1 MSTIIQVKR
10 TTTANLPSTLE
21 QGELAY
27 IYDTSATD
35 TDAGGNGGRLY
46 IGDPTTNTNTP
57 LKIGGKYYTDMM
69 DHVQGTLTADAAIL
83 VDANKAIDELFIGN
97 DTTTAGTIK
106 FNEGTNNG
114 SNYIGLKAPNSVSSA
129 SKTIVLPD
137 ADGTLVLRDDTAT
150 LTNKTIN
157 ADNNTISNIEV
168 DNLKSGVLD
177 TDLTSVSASDDT
189 LASAKAIKTY
199 VDSQV
204 TAQDLDFQGDT
215 GGALNIDLDSET
227 FTIAGGTGISTA
239 GASNTLTITLDDTAV
254 TPGSYG
260 STTAIPTFTVDQ
272 QGRLTAASTVS
283 VATTLNI
290 AADSGTDDGVNLLT
304 DELTISGGE
313 GIDTS
318 VSGDTIT
325 ISGEDASDTNK
336 GIASFVAADF
346 DVSSGAVSL
355 EDTVVKTI
363 TTDSGALT
371 PSSHGFSVLGGE
383 GMDVTHTG
391 TTVTVAGED
400 ASTTNKG
407 IASFDTNHFTVSS
420 GAVTIKSG
428 SIENGDLAGSI
439 ANSKLVNSSI
449 TFAGDTGS
457 DSASLGETLTISG
470 TANEIETTVTSN
482 TVTIGLPN
490 DVTISNDL
498 TVTGNLTVNG
508 TTTTLATTNTT
519 VEDTLLELNSGA
531 ASNANDSG
539 FIIERGSTGDNAIFM
554 WDESADRFTLGT
566 TTATADATGDITITV
581 GELVANMNGNNST
594 FTNLPN
600 SALTNSTFSISD
612 DSATTDDI
620 ALGETLSIVG
630 GEGIDTA
637 MTSNTLTISA
647 ELATTSNIGA
657 ASFNS
662 ANFAVSSGDV
672 TIIEVDGGT
681 Y

>member
-391 TTVTVAGED
+391 TTVTIAGED

>member
-83 VDANKAIDELFIGN
+83 VDANKAVDELFIGN
-97 DTTTAGTIK
+97 STTIGGTIK
-106 FNEGTNNG
+106 FNEGTSNG
-114 SNYIGLKAPNSVSSA
+114 SNFIGLKAPNSVSSA

-150 LTNKTIN
+150 LTNKSID
-157 ADNNTISNIEV
+157 ADNNTITNIEV

-227 FTIAGGTGISTA
+227 FTIAGGTAISTA

-272 QGRLTAASTVS
+272 QGRLTAASTVN

-290 AADSGTDDGVNLLT
+290 AADSGTDDGVDLLS

-336 GIASFVAADF
+336 GIASFVSADF

-355 EDTVVKTI
+355 EDTVVKTV
-363 TTDSGALT
+363 SG
-371 PSSHGFSVLGGE
+371 
-383 GMDVTHTG
+383 D
-391 TTVTVAGED
+391 
-400 ASTTNKG
+400 
-407 IASFDTNHFTVSS
+407 
-420 GAVTIKSG
+420 
-428 SIENGDLAGSI
+428 
-439 ANSKLVNSSI
+439 
-449 TFAGDTGS
+449 
-457 DSASLGETLTISG
+457 SG
-470 TANEIETTVTSN
+470 TATPSGHSFTIAGTSNEIETSAAGS
-482 TVTIGLPN
+482 TVTIGLPS
-490 DVTISNDL
+490 DVTIGNDL

-554 WDESADRFTLGT
+554 WDESADKFTLGT

-581 GELVANMNGNNST
+581 GELVANMDGNNST

-600 SALTNSTFSISD
+600 SALTNSTFSVSD
-612 DSATTDDI
+612 DSATTDDV

-630 GEGIDTA
+630 GEGIDTV
-637 MTSNTLTISA
+637 MTSNTLTISG
-647 ELATTSNIGA
+647 ELATTSNIGV

>member
-83 VDANKAIDELFIGN
+83 VDANKAVDELFIGN
-97 DTTTAGTIK
+97 STTVGGTIK
-106 FNEGTNNG
+106 FNEGTSNG
-114 SNYIGLKAPNSVSSA
+114 SNFIGLKAPNSVSSA

-150 LTNKTIN
+150 LTNKSID
-157 ADNNTISNIEV
+157 ADNNTITNIEV

-227 FTIAGGTGISTA
+227 FTIAGGTAISTA

-272 QGRLTAASTVS
+272 QGRLTAASTVN

-290 AADSGTDDGVNLLT
+290 AADSGTDDGVDLLS

-336 GIASFVAADF
+336 GIASFVSADF

-355 EDTVVKTI
+355 EDTVVKTV
-363 TTDSGALT
+363 SG
-371 PSSHGFSVLGGE
+371 
-383 GMDVTHTG
+383 D
-391 TTVTVAGED
+391 
-400 ASTTNKG
+400 
-407 IASFDTNHFTVSS
+407 
-420 GAVTIKSG
+420 
-428 SIENGDLAGSI
+428 
-439 ANSKLVNSSI
+439 
-449 TFAGDTGS
+449 
-457 DSASLGETLTISG
+457 SG
-470 TANEIETTVTSN
+470 TATPSGHSFTIAGTSNEIETSATGSTVTVGLPSD
-482 TVTIGLPN
+482 VTIG
-490 DVTISNDL
+490 NDL

-554 WDESADRFTLGT
+554 WDESADKFTLGT

-581 GELVANMNGNNST
+581 GELVANMDGNNST

-600 SALTNSTFSISD
+600 SALTNSTFSVSD
-612 DSATTDDI
+612 DSATTDDV

-630 GEGIDTA
+630 GEGIDTV
-637 MTSNTLTISA
+637 MTSNTLTISG
-647 ELATTSNIGA
+647 ELATTSNIGV

>member
-83 VDANKAIDELFIGN
+83 VDANKAVDELFIGN
-97 DTTTAGTIK
+97 STTVGGTIK
-106 FNEGTNNG
+106 FNEGTSNG
-114 SNYIGLKAPNSVSSA
+114 SNFIGLKAPNSVSSA
-129 SKTIVLPD
+129 SKTIILPD

-150 LTNKTIN
+150 LTNKSID
-157 ADNNTISNIEV
+157 ADNNTITNIEV

-227 FTIAGGTGISTA
+227 FTIAGGTAISTA

-272 QGRLTAASTVS
+272 QGRLTAASTVN

-290 AADSGTDDGVNLLT
+290 AADSGTDDGVDLLS

-336 GIASFVAADF
+336 GIASFVSADF

-355 EDTVVKTI
+355 EDTVVKTV
-363 TTDSGALT
+363 SG
-371 PSSHGFSVLGGE
+371 
-383 GMDVTHTG
+383 D
-391 TTVTVAGED
+391 
-400 ASTTNKG
+400 
-407 IASFDTNHFTVSS
+407 
-420 GAVTIKSG
+420 
-428 SIENGDLAGSI
+428 
-439 ANSKLVNSSI
+439 
-449 TFAGDTGS
+449 
-457 DSASLGETLTISG
+457 SG
-470 TANEIETTVTSN
+470 TATPSGHSFTIAGTSNEIETSAAGS
-482 TVTIGLPN
+482 TVTIGLPS
-490 DVTISNDL
+490 DVTIGNDL

-554 WDESADRFTLGT
+554 WDESADKFTLGT

-581 GELVANMNGNNST
+581 GELVANMDGNNST

-600 SALTNSTFSISD
+600 SALTNSTFSVSD
-612 DSATTDDI
+612 DSATTDDV

-630 GEGIDTA
+630 GEGIDTV
-637 MTSNTLTISA
+637 MTSNTLTISG
-647 ELATTSNIGA
+647 ELATTSNIGV

>member
-83 VDANKAIDELFIGN
+83 VDANKAVDELFIGN
-97 DTTTAGTIK
+97 STTVGGTIK
-106 FNEGTNNG
+106 FNEGTSNG
-114 SNYIGLKAPNSVSSA
+114 SNFIGLKAPNSVSSA

-150 LTNKTIN
+150 LTNKSID
-157 ADNNTISNIEV
+157 ADNNTITNIEV

-227 FTIAGGTGISTA
+227 FTIAGGTAISTA

-272 QGRLTAASTVS
+272 QGRLTAASTVN

-290 AADSGTDDGVNLLT
+290 AADSGTDDGVDLLS

-336 GIASFVAADF
+336 GIASFVSADF

-355 EDTVVKTI
+355 EDTVVKTV
-363 TTDSGALT
+363 SG
-371 PSSHGFSVLGGE
+371 
-383 GMDVTHTG
+383 D
-391 TTVTVAGED
+391 
-400 ASTTNKG
+400 
-407 IASFDTNHFTVSS
+407 
-420 GAVTIKSG
+420 
-428 SIENGDLAGSI
+428 
-439 ANSKLVNSSI
+439 
-449 TFAGDTGS
+449 
-457 DSASLGETLTISG
+457 SG
-470 TANEIETTVTSN
+470 TATPSGHSFTIAGTSNEIETSAAGS
-482 TVTIGLPN
+482 TVTIGLPS
-490 DVTISNDL
+490 DVTIGNDL

-554 WDESADRFTLGT
+554 WDESADKFTLGT

-581 GELVANMNGNNST
+581 GELVANMDGNNST

-600 SALTNSTFSISD
+600 SALTNSTFSVSD
-612 DSATTDDI
+612 DSATTDDV

-630 GEGIDTA
+630 GEGIDTV
-637 MTSNTLTISA
+637 MTSNTLTISG
-647 ELATTSNIGA
+647 ELATTSNIGV

>member
-83 VDANKAIDELFIGN
+83 VDANKAVDELFIGN
-97 DTTTAGTIK
+97 STTVGGTIK
-106 FNEGTNNG
+106 FNEGTSNG
-114 SNYIGLKAPNSVSSA
+114 SNFIGLKAPNSVSSA

-150 LTNKTIN
+150 LTNKSID
-157 ADNNTISNIEV
+157 ADNNTITNIEV

-227 FTIAGGTGISTA
+227 FTIAGGTAISTA

-272 QGRLTAASTVS
+272 QGRLTTASTVN

-290 AADSGTDDGVNLLT
+290 AADSGTDDGVDLLS

-336 GIASFVAADF
+336 GIASFVSADF

-355 EDTVVKTI
+355 EDTVVKTV
-363 TTDSGALT
+363 SG
-371 PSSHGFSVLGGE
+371 
-383 GMDVTHTG
+383 D
-391 TTVTVAGED
+391 
-400 ASTTNKG
+400 
-407 IASFDTNHFTVSS
+407 
-420 GAVTIKSG
+420 
-428 SIENGDLAGSI
+428 
-439 ANSKLVNSSI
+439 
-449 TFAGDTGS
+449 
-457 DSASLGETLTISG
+457 SG
-470 TANEIETTVTSN
+470 TATPSGHSFTIAGTSNEIETSAAGS
-482 TVTIGLPN
+482 TVTIGLPS
-490 DVTISNDL
+490 DVTIGNDL

-554 WDESADRFTLGT
+554 WDESADKFTLGT

-581 GELVANMNGNNST
+581 GELVANMDGNNST

-600 SALTNSTFSISD
+600 SALTNSTFSVSD
-612 DSATTDDI
+612 DSATTDDV

-630 GEGIDTA
+630 GEGIDTV
-637 MTSNTLTISA
+637 MTSNTLTISG
-647 ELATTSNIGA
+647 ELATTSNIGV

>member
-1 MSTIIQVKR
+1 MSTIIQIKR

-227 FTIAGGTGISTA
+227 FIIAGGTGISTA

-346 DVSSGAVSL
+346 DVTSGAVSL

-391 TTVTVAGED
+391 TTVTIAGED
-400 ASTTNKG
+400 ASDTNKG
-407 IASFDTNHFTVSS
+407 IASFVAADFDVSS
-420 GAVTIKSG
+420 GAVSLEDTVVKTVASDSG
-428 SIENGDLAGSI
+428 SATPSTHGFTI
-439 ANSKLVNSSI
+439 A
-449 TFAGDTGS
+449 
-457 DSASLGETLTISG
+457 G
-470 TANEIETTVTSN
+470 TANEIETSGTGSTI
-482 TVTIGLPN
+482 TIGLPN
-490 DVTISNDL
+490 DVTIGQDL
-498 TVTGNLTVNG
+498 TVSRNATITGNLTVNG

-519 VEDTLLELNSGA
+519 VTDTLLELNSGA
-531 ASNANDSG
+531 TSNANDSG

-554 WDESADRFTLGT
+554 WDESVDRFTLGT

>member
-1 MSTIIQVKR
+1 MSTIIQIKR

>member
-10 TTTANLPSTLE
+10 TTTANLPGTLE

-83 VDANKAIDELFIGN
+83 VDANKAVDELFIGN
-97 DTTTAGTIK
+97 STTVGGTIK
-106 FNEGTNNG
+106 FNEGTSNG
-114 SNYIGLKAPNSVSSA
+114 SNFIGLKAPNSVSSA

-150 LTNKTIN
+150 LTNKSID
-157 ADNNTISNIEV
+157 ADNNTITNIEV

-199 VDSQV
+199 VDAQV

-227 FTIAGGTGISTA
+227 FTIAGGTAISTA

-272 QGRLTAASTVS
+272 QGRLTAASTVN

-290 AADSGTDDGVNLLT
+290 AADSGTDDGVDLLS

-336 GIASFVAADF
+336 GIASFVSADF

-355 EDTVVKTI
+355 EDTVVKTV
-363 TTDSGALT
+363 SG
-371 PSSHGFSVLGGE
+371 
-383 GMDVTHTG
+383 D
-391 TTVTVAGED
+391 
-400 ASTTNKG
+400 
-407 IASFDTNHFTVSS
+407 
-420 GAVTIKSG
+420 
-428 SIENGDLAGSI
+428 
-439 ANSKLVNSSI
+439 
-449 TFAGDTGS
+449 
-457 DSASLGETLTISG
+457 SG
-470 TANEIETTVTSN
+470 TATPSGHSFTIAGTSNEIETSAAGS
-482 TVTIGLPN
+482 TVTIGLPS
-490 DVTISNDL
+490 DVTIGNDL

-554 WDESADRFTLGT
+554 WDESADKFTLGT

-581 GELVANMNGNNST
+581 GELVANMDGNNST

-600 SALTNSTFSISD
+600 SALTNSTFSVSD
-612 DSATTDDI
+612 DSATTDDV

-630 GEGIDTA
+630 GEGIDTV
-637 MTSNTLTISA
+637 MTSNTLTISG
-647 ELATTSNIGA
+647 ELATTSNIGV

>member
-10 TTTANLPSTLE
+10 TTTANLPATLE

-83 VDANKAIDELFIGN
+83 VDANKAVDELFIGN
-97 DTTTAGTIK
+97 STTIGGTIK
-106 FNEGTNNG
+106 FNEGTSNG
-114 SNYIGLKAPNSVSSA
+114 SNFIGLKAPNSVSSA
-129 SKTIVLPD
+129 SKTIILPD

-150 LTNKTIN
+150 LTNKSID
-157 ADNNTISNIEV
+157 ADNNTITNIEV

-227 FTIAGGTGISTA
+227 FTIAGGTAISTA

-272 QGRLTAASTVS
+272 QGRLTAASTVN

-290 AADSGTDDGVNLLT
+290 AADTGTDDGVDLLS

-336 GIASFVAADF
+336 GIASFVSADF

-355 EDTVVKTI
+355 EDTVVKTV
-363 TTDSGALT
+363 SG
-371 PSSHGFSVLGGE
+371 
-383 GMDVTHTG
+383 D
-391 TTVTVAGED
+391 
-400 ASTTNKG
+400 
-407 IASFDTNHFTVSS
+407 
-420 GAVTIKSG
+420 
-428 SIENGDLAGSI
+428 
-439 ANSKLVNSSI
+439 
-449 TFAGDTGS
+449 
-457 DSASLGETLTISG
+457 SG
-470 TANEIETTVTSN
+470 TATPSGHSFTIAGTSNEIETSAAGS
-482 TVTIGLPN
+482 TVTIGLPS
-490 DVTISNDL
+490 DVTIGNDL

-554 WDESADRFTLGT
+554 WDESADKFTLGT

-600 SALTNSTFSISD
+600 SALTNSTFSVSD
-612 DSATTDDI
+612 DSATTDDV

-630 GEGIDTA
+630 GEGIDTV
-637 MTSNTLTISA
+637 MTSNTLTISG
-647 ELATTSNIGA
+647 ELATTSNIGV

>member
-83 VDANKAIDELFIGN
+83 VDANKAVDELFIGN
-97 DTTTAGTIK
+97 STTIGGTIK
-106 FNEGTNNG
+106 FNEGTSNG
-114 SNYIGLKAPNSVSSA
+114 SNFIGLKAPNSVSSA
-129 SKTIVLPD
+129 SKTIILPD

-150 LTNKTIN
+150 LTNKSID
-157 ADNNTISNIEV
+157 ADNNTITNIEV

-227 FTIAGGTGISTA
+227 FTIAGGTAISTA

-272 QGRLTAASTVS
+272 QGRLTAASTVN

-290 AADSGTDDGVNLLT
+290 AADTGTDDGVDLLS

-336 GIASFVAADF
+336 GIASFVSADF

-355 EDTVVKTI
+355 EDTVVKTV
-363 TTDSGALT
+363 SG
-371 PSSHGFSVLGGE
+371 
-383 GMDVTHTG
+383 D
-391 TTVTVAGED
+391 
-400 ASTTNKG
+400 
-407 IASFDTNHFTVSS
+407 
-420 GAVTIKSG
+420 
-428 SIENGDLAGSI
+428 
-439 ANSKLVNSSI
+439 
-449 TFAGDTGS
+449 
-457 DSASLGETLTISG
+457 SG
-470 TANEIETTVTSN
+470 TATPSGHSFTIAGTSNEIETSAAGS
-482 TVTIGLPN
+482 TVTIGLPS
-490 DVTISNDL
+490 DVTIGNDL

-554 WDESADRFTLGT
+554 WDESADKFTLGT

-581 GELVANMNGNNST
+581 GELVANMDGNNST

-600 SALTNSTFSISD
+600 SALTNSTFSVSD
-612 DSATTDDI
+612 DSATTDDV

-630 GEGIDTA
+630 GEGIDTV
-637 MTSNTLTISA
+637 MTSNTLTISG
-647 ELATTSNIGA
+647 ELATTSNIGV

>member
-83 VDANKAIDELFIGN
+83 VDANKAVDELFIGN
-97 DTTTAGTIK
+97 STTIGGTIK
-106 FNEGTNNG
+106 FNEGTSNG
-114 SNYIGLKAPNSVSSA
+114 SNFIGLKAPNSVSSA
-129 SKTIVLPD
+129 SKTIILPD

-150 LTNKTIN
+150 LTNKSID
-157 ADNNTISNIEV
+157 ADNNTITNIEI

-227 FTIAGGTGISTA
+227 FTIAGGTAISTA

-272 QGRLTAASTVS
+272 QGRLTAASTVN

-290 AADSGTDDGVNLLT
+290 AADTGTDDGVDLLS

-336 GIASFVAADF
+336 GIASFVSADF

-355 EDTVVKTI
+355 EDTVVKTV
-363 TTDSGALT
+363 SG
-371 PSSHGFSVLGGE
+371 
-383 GMDVTHTG
+383 D
-391 TTVTVAGED
+391 
-400 ASTTNKG
+400 
-407 IASFDTNHFTVSS
+407 
-420 GAVTIKSG
+420 
-428 SIENGDLAGSI
+428 
-439 ANSKLVNSSI
+439 
-449 TFAGDTGS
+449 
-457 DSASLGETLTISG
+457 SG
-470 TANEIETTVTSN
+470 TATPSGHSFTIAGTSNEIETSATGS
-482 TVTIGLPN
+482 TVTIGLPS
-490 DVTISNDL
+490 DVTIGNDL

-554 WDESADRFTLGT
+554 WDESADKFTLGT

-581 GELVANMNGNNST
+581 GELVANMDGNNST

-600 SALTNSTFSISD
+600 SALTNSTFSVSD
-612 DSATTDDI
+612 DSATTDDV

-630 GEGIDTA
+630 GEGIDTV
-637 MTSNTLTISA
+637 MTSNTLTISG
-647 ELATTSNIGA
+647 ELATTSNIGV